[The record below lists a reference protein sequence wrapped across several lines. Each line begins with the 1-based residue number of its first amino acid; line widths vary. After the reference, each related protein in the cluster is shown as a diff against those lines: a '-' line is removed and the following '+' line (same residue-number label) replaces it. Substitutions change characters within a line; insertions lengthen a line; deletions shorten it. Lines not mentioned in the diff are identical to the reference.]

1 MPFTL
6 MQTGNMLKSVN
17 TDGGLSSALT
27 LPTGVI
33 LATNV
38 QPRFARFKKYVV
50 VVNTPS
56 RPLSV
61 DVDGVVRPLTPNAP
75 SAAVAL
81 TAGAAGT
88 LSGTYLSLQTYKILD
103 SLGNIISESDYGP
116 AMTTAF
122 SITSKKLHAAFAVSG
137 ESSVSATQL
146 YRTTTLGAVY
156 FPWTL
161 VNDNST
167 TSVENDVS
175 DAALGL
181 VSAPELGPAPDLTL
195 IAEFGGR
202 LWGVTRTDVDSLRY
216 TTAGTMYGWSTLN
229 TLLIPHVGSDGAGIT
244 ALIPRR
250 AALGVSR
257 RNTFVQ
263 VTGSQRTNI
272 QPVIVNGGENV
283 GCVSQESVVVF
294 KDVAYFLSM
303 DGVYQWDSNG
313 ITCLSDGRTR
323 SWFTTDDT
331 FNRSMY
337 WRAFSEFDPIAKK
350 YRLFL
355 ASKGS
360 AVIDRWVEYDILNG
374 TWWGPHETTAF
385 TPSSAFLVAGRNQQ
399 LYPMIG
405 SRDGYLSQDQ
415 EAKNDWGI
423 YPIEFDVK
431 TRSMQGDDPEQ
442 TRYHGELSVFHKIQ
456 TAGDLTVTPSLGPL
470 GEETDQTAFASDMTR
485 GRRRLGRIGVGESV
499 ALEFENAVIDQDVV
513 LEGFEIDP
521 VDNVGR
527 R

>member
-6 MQTGNMLKSVN
+6 MQVGNTLKSVN

-27 LPTGVI
+27 LPSGVI
-33 LATNV
+33 LATNL
-38 QPRFARFKKYVV
+38 QPRFARFKRYIVL
-50 VVNTPS
+50 VNTPS
-56 RPLSV
+56 RALSI
-61 DVDGVVRPLTPNAP
+61 DVDGVVRPLTPNPP
-75 SAAVAL
+75 STAVAL
-81 TAGAAGT
+81 SAGAAGT
-88 LSGTYLSLQTYKILD
+88 LSGSYLSLQTYKILD
-103 SLGNIISESDYGP
+103 TAGNTIAESDYGP
-116 AMTTAF
+116 AMTAYV
-122 SITSKKLHAAFAVSG
+122 SVASQKLHAAYAVSPDAAVSG
-137 ESSVSATQL
+137 TQL

-161 VNDNST
+161 VSDNTT
-167 TSVENDVS
+167 TSVENDIS

-181 VSAPELGPAPDLTL
+181 IPGPELGTAPDLTL

-202 LWGVTRTDVDSLRY
+202 LWGVTRDDVDSLRY
-216 TTAGTMYGWSTLN
+216 TSAGTMYGWAALN
-229 TLLIPHVGSDGAGIT
+229 TLLIPHVGSDGAGIS

-257 RNTFVQ
+257 RNTFSQ

-294 KDVAYFLSM
+294 RDIAYFLSQ

-313 ITCLSDGRTR
+313 ITCISDGRVRT
-323 SWFTTDDT
+323 WFTTDET
-331 FNRSMY
+331 FNRSMF

-360 AVIDRWVEYDILNG
+360 AVTDRWVEYDIMNG
-374 TWWGPHETTAF
+374 TWWGPHETSAF

-405 SRDGYLSQDQ
+405 SREGYLSQDQ
-415 EAKNDWGI
+415 EFKNDWGLL
-423 YPIEFDVK
+423 PIDFDVK
-431 TRSMQGDDPEQ
+431 TRDTEGDDPEQ
-442 TRYHGELSVFHKIQ
+442 TKYHGELSVFHQ
-456 TAGDLTVTPSLGPL
+456 VQESGDLTVTPSLGPVDEL
-470 GEETDQTAFASDMTR
+470 VEQDPFTSDMTR
-485 GRRRLGRIGVGESV
+485 GRRRLGRIGVGESM
-499 ALEFENAVIDQDVV
+499 ALRFQNDVVNEDVV
-513 LEGFEIDP
+513 LGGFVIDP
-521 VDNVGR
+521 VDNAGR